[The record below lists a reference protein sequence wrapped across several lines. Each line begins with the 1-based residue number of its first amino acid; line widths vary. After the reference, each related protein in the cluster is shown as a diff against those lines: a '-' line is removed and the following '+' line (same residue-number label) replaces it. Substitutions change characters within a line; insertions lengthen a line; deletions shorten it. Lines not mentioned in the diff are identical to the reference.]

1 MHGKTQK
8 PWLLFAL
15 LFCCCVGCGGSG
27 VERTA
32 ISGKVTFKGQP
43 VPSGL
48 IYFTPDTSRGNSG
61 PQGFAEITDGKYSTD
76 NLGLG
81 AVTGPMVVQ
90 ITGYAEAKNNSEAP
104 QTLLFPTYQTTVEVD
119 QNTKTLDFEIQ

>member
-1 MHGKTQK
+1 MVCKKRNQC
-8 PWLLFAL
+8 LLFVI
-15 LFCCCVGCGGSG
+15 LFCCCIGCGGSG

-32 ISGKVTFKGQP
+32 LSGKVTFKGKP

-61 PQGFAEITDGKYSTD
+61 PQGFAEITEGKYSTD

-81 AVTGPMVVQ
+81 AVSGPMVVQ
-90 ITGYAEAKNNSEAP
+90 ITGYAEAKSNSEDA
-104 QTLLFPTYQTTVEVD
+104 QALLFPTYQTTIEID
-119 QNTKTLDFEIQ
+119 QNTKSLDFDIK